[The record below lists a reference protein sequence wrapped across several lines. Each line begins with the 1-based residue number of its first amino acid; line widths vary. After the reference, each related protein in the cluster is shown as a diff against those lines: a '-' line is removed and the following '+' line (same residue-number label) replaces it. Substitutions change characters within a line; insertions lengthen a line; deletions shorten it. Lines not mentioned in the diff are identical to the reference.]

1 MEPQED
7 LLKERPTE
15 IIHLQEQ
22 FGDGLQDASLPA
34 AQVLTEQK
42 EARGLEQHP
51 PLYIP

>member
-7 LLKERPTE
+7 ILKEPPSE

-34 AQVLTEQK
+34 AQVLMEQK
-42 EARGLEQHP
+42 EACGSEERP